1 VTSSEVA
8 EQCRQQMEGKLNH
21 ITLNE
26 QDNGEKLCER
36 HKTIVNSMAEEVL
49 GIMKLVNKGTWVDGE
64 SQASTDDKNKAYRK
78 IQQGYGTRSLI
89 EEYKDKRR
97 KEKTIHRRKKKEWI
111 IMELENMELLWKKH
125 ECTKFL
131 QGN

>member
-1 VTSSEVA
+1 
-8 EQCRQQMEGKLNH
+8 MEGKLNH